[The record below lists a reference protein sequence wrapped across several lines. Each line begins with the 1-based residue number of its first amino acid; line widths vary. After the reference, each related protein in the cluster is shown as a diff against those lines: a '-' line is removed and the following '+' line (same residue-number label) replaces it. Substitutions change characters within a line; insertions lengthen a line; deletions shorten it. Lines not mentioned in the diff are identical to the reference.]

1 MRPNSFLM
9 APNMKTVV
17 RSSEGLNKEIV
28 EEHPRGLECH
38 FLKIDGGLAAA
49 LSHCTEDD
57 IVRSTN

>member
-1 MRPNSFLM
+1 M